1 MAVPAAAQGQN
12 ASIAATATVQA
23 RPLTLLGAALT
34 SVRGELRVR
43 VDGCGSGALAVDVR
57 TGDGTH
63 RASRSVVHG
72 TSACATRE
80 VTLQLPTDAPGALA
94 YIVTL
99 EQSHALMS
107 PAFAQFVVPLSALGP
122 RTTLG
127 Y

>member
-57 TGDGTH
+57 TGEATH
-63 RASRSVVHG
+63 RASRAVVHS
-72 TSACATRE
+72 TSACTTRE
-80 VTLQLPTDAPGALA
+80 VTLQLPTDVPGALA
-94 YIVTL
+94 YVVTL

-122 RTTLG
+122 RTTLA

>member
-57 TGDGTH
+57 TGDGTL

-122 RTTLG
+122 RTTLA